1 MTDIRRS
8 GGLLAAALAWAPTA
22 ALADEACG
30 ALADPGG
37 FPQPT
42 VASAAAMEPDPQR
55 GLPAYC
61 EVTGT
66 IRPVPGSEIGVVYR
80 LAAAWNGKLLGIGGG
95 GMAGNVK
102 LETAAPNLARGYAT
116 PQTDMG
122 HASPDALDPSWALAA
137 PGQLNEEPGID
148 FGPPATTLMTGTREE
163 VGP

>member
-22 ALADEACG
+22 ALADDACG
-30 ALADPGG
+30 ALAEPGR
-37 FPQPT
+37 FPQTT

-102 LETAAPNLARGYAT
+102 LETAAPHPPRRHPPPPT
-116 PQTDMG
+116 HTG
-122 HASPDALDPSWALAA
+122 HAHPDAPPPQLAA
-137 PGQLNEEPGID
+137 
-148 FGPPATTLMTGTREE
+148 A
-163 VGP
+163 